1 MTASRSFPHR
11 IVAEQPIAVPPQTAW
26 AVLADF
32 GKVHLWSPSV
42 AHAELISDV
51 ASGPGCARACD
62 VRGFG
67 RIEETVTEW
76 RPGEYLAYEATPLGP
91 LGRSHNRWTVTAAPG
106 GCVVRVELSYGVA
119 LRPGRLAAAPR
130 DDAAQAHAA
139 HGAGARP
146 APRARRERRHGV
158 DGGGPRP
165 SSPVTSGRSERR
177 IRSARVPCANQ

>member
-106 GCVVRVELSYGVA
+106 GCVVRVELSYGVRFGPVGWLLHRA
-119 LRPGRLAAAPR
+119 MMRRKLTRLMAQVLDQLRAHVESGATASTAAVR
-130 DDAAQAHAA
+130 AQA
-139 HGAGARP
+139 RL
-146 APRARRERRHGV
+146 
-158 DGGGPRP
+158 
-165 SSPVTSGRSERR
+165 
-177 IRSARVPCANQ
+177 